1 MNAWWDSGSPKTLP
15 WAPMPGARLA
25 VASLVKRQF
34 PMLGNALQTG
44 CMVPLEFSFT
54 DLDGVVGWGAR
65 LQARIARRY
74 AQARGL
80 KYWSLEDGFLRSV
93 GLGKAR
99 HLPLSIVVDDLG
111 IHHDPRIPSRLE
123 QLIFAGSTPWE
134 IEYAQQ
140 IRTRLVEERL
150 TKYNCDSSEHCR
162 LPRPRKQKRILLI
175 DQVSGDASVAPYG
188 VRAFQH
194 MWRDA
199 LDQDADIL
207 VRDHPDVLAGFSTGA
222 LRGITRS
229 SRKNVLDGRGAM
241 DSVLSEVDEVWTVSS
256 QFGFEALMR
265 GKRVVTY
272 GTPFYAGWGLTEDR
286 ANDPASLQA
295 RVRRSA
301 RSPEIDELVDAALV
315 RYPIYFDPVQNQRVR
330 IDKAID
336 RLSTAR
342 RELGRFNGRYQCVG
356 FSRHKHAAARLFLA
370 TPQSEVS
377 FSITERSI
385 LPRREAGARQVFWG
399 RSERSDACQSPL
411 VIEDGFIRSVGLGSQ
426 MAPPRSLCVDPIG
439 IYYDA
444 TRPSHL
450 ETILNDT
457 AFDEELLV
465 RARRLRKLIV
475 HSNISKYNHAD
486 ELFDARSLKTDR
498 PIALVAEQVPDD
510 ASLRYGRPVHSSSL
524 ALLAA
529 VRSARPDHFILFKR
543 HPDIMS
549 GARRGDF
556 TASDYRQFADH
567 VLDRKVELA
576 WTGIAE
582 CHSATSQLGFEALL
596 RGVTTYC
603 HGAPFYSGW
612 GLTIDGVEIDRRRR
626 RLSIDQLV
634 AGALILYPSY
644 RCWNSHLPCEP
655 EDVIRD
661 IIHEKDARRAAAP
674 MPHGF
679 AR

>member
-1 MNAWWDSGSPKTLP
+1 MNAWWDSGSPKTSP
-15 WAPMPGARLA
+15 WAPTPGARLA

-44 CMVPLEFSFT
+44 RMVPLELSFT
-54 DLDGVVGWGAR
+54 DLDGVIGWGAR

-111 IHHDPRIPSRLE
+111 IHHDPSTASRLE

-134 IEYAQQ
+134 VEYARQ
-140 IRTRLVEERL
+140 IRTRLIEERL
-150 TKYNCDSSEHCR
+150 TKYNCDNSERCE
-162 LPRPRKQKRILLI
+162 LPRSTKQKRILLI
-175 DQVSGDASVAPYG
+175 DQVSGDASIAPYG
-188 VRAFQH
+188 ARAFDQI
-194 MWRDA
+194 WRDA

-207 VRDHPDVLAGFSTGA
+207 VRDHPDVLAGFSTGV
-222 LRGITRS
+222 LRSIARS
-229 SRKNVLDGRGAM
+229 SRKDVLDGRGAM

-286 ANDPASLQA
+286 ANDPASLRA
-295 RVRRSA
+295 RHRRSA
-301 RSPEIDELVDAALV
+301 RTPEIDELVDAALV
-315 RYPIYFDPVQNQRVR
+315 RYPVYFDPVQNRRVR

-336 RLSTAR
+336 RLSTTR
-342 RELGRFNGRYQCVG
+342 RELGRFRGRYVCVG
-356 FSRHKHAAARLFLA
+356 FSRHKHAATRLFLG
-370 TPQSEVS
+370 TPQSEVL
-377 FSITERSI
+377 FSNSARSI
-385 LPRREAGARQVFWG
+385 FQRRSAKPRQVFWG
-399 RSERSDACQSPL
+399 RSERSDSCQLP
-411 VIEDGFIRSVGLGSQ
+411 VIVEDGFIRSVGLGSQ
-426 MAPPRSLCVDPIG
+426 FAPPRSLCVDPVG

-444 TRPSHL
+444 TRPSQL
-450 ETILNDT
+450 ENILNNT
-457 AFDEELLV
+457 AFNEELLV

-475 HSNISKYNHAD
+475 HSNISKYNHSD

-510 ASLRYGRPVHSSSL
+510 ASLRYGKPVHSTSL

-529 VRSARPDHFILFKR
+529 VRRARPDHFIIFKR

-556 TASDYRQFADH
+556 TALDYEQFADH
-567 VLDRKVELA
+567 VLDRKVETA
-576 WTGIAE
+576 WAGIEE

-596 RGVTTYC
+596 RGVKTYC

-612 GLTIDGVEIDRRRR
+612 GLTIDGVEIDRRQRK
-626 RLSIDQLV
+626 LSLDELV
-634 AGALILYPSY
+634 AGVLILYPSY
-644 RCWNSHLPCEP
+644 RCWNSQLPCEP

-661 IIHEKDARRAAAP
+661 IINAKDARRAAEPATL
-674 MPHGF
+674 GL

>member
-1 MNAWWDSGSPKTLP
+1 MNAWWDSGSPKTSP
-15 WAPMPGARLA
+15 WAPTPGARLA

-34 PMLGNALQTG
+34 PMLGSALQTDR
-44 CMVPLEFSFT
+44 MVPLELSFT
-54 DLDGVVGWGAR
+54 DLDGVIGWGAR
-65 LQARIARRY
+65 LQARLARRY

-99 HLPLSIVVDDLG
+99 CLPLSIVVDDLG
-111 IHHDPRIPSRLE
+111 IHHDPGTASRLE

-134 IEYAQQ
+134 IEYARQ
-140 IRTRLVEERL
+140 IRTRLIEERL
-150 TKYNCDSSEHCR
+150 TKYNCDGSELCA
-162 LPRPRKQKRILLI
+162 LPRSRRQNRILLV
-175 DQVSGDASVAPYG
+175 DQVSGDASIAPYG
-188 VRAFQH
+188 VRAFDR
-194 MWRDA
+194 MWRAA

-207 VRDHPDVLAGFSTGA
+207 LRDHPDVLAGFSSGV

-229 SRKNVLDGRGAM
+229 SRKDVLDGRGAM
-241 DSVLSEVDEVWTVSS
+241 ESVLSEVDEVWTVSS

-286 ANDPASLQA
+286 ADDPASLQA
-295 RVRRSA
+295 RHRRSA
-301 RSPEIDELVDAALV
+301 RTPEIDELVDAALV

-330 IDKAID
+330 IDRAID
-336 RLSTAR
+336 RLSTNR
-342 RELGRFNGRYQCVG
+342 RELGRFKGRYACIG
-356 FSRHKHAAARLFLA
+356 FSRHKHAAARLFLGA
-370 TPQSEVS
+370 PQSDVS
-377 FSITERSI
+377 FSNSVRSI
-385 LPRREAGARQVFWG
+385 FQRRNANPRQIFWG
-399 RSERSDACQSPL
+399 RSERSDSCQSPL

-426 MAPPRSLCVDPIG
+426 FAPPRSLCIDPVG

-444 TRPSHL
+444 TRPSQL
-450 ETILNDT
+450 ENILNNT

-475 HSNISKYNHAD
+475 HSNISKYNHSD
-486 ELFDARSLKTDR
+486 ELFDARALKAGR
-498 PIALVAEQVPDD
+498 PVALVAEQVPDD
-510 ASLRYGRPVHSSSL
+510 ASLRYGRPIHSTSL

-529 VRSARPDHFILFKR
+529 VRGARPDHFIIFKR

-556 TASDYRQFADH
+556 AASDYDRFADH
-567 VLDRKVELA
+567 VLDRNVEIA
-576 WTGIAE
+576 WAGIAE

-596 RGVTTYC
+596 RGVKTHC

-626 RLSIDQLV
+626 RLSIDELV

-644 RCWNSHLPCEP
+644 RCWSSRLPCEP

-661 IIHEKDARRAAAP
+661 IINAKDARRMRSAT
-674 MPHGF
+674 PHGF